1 VIIGRLRRGSR
12 CRNTAAATLER
23 QVRVSA
29 IEQPSARVGQD
40 QLEALGGRAGGN
52 GYLSLDGELRSGRD
66 PAEFPRPLEFDA
78 NGFPVPQRNSSFVK
92 RVERLVNPL

>member
-1 VIIGRLRRGSR
+1 MIIGRLRRGSR

-29 IEQPSARVGQD
+29 TDQPSARVGQD
-40 QLEALGGRAGGN
+40 QLEALGGHAGAKLH
-52 GYLSLDGELRSGRD
+52 LSLEGELKSERD
-66 PAEFPRPLEFDA
+66 PAELPRPMEFDA

-92 RVERLVNPL
+92 RVERLVDPL